1 MKVLGIA
8 FENRKRQFII
18 NLVNKLLKNLKEKF
32 IIIMIFWYSDL
43 R

>member
-8 FENRKRQFII
+8 FENRKLQFII
-18 NLVNKLLKNLKEKF
+18 NLVNKFLKNLKEKF
-32 IIIMIFWYSDL
+32 IIITIFWYSDL